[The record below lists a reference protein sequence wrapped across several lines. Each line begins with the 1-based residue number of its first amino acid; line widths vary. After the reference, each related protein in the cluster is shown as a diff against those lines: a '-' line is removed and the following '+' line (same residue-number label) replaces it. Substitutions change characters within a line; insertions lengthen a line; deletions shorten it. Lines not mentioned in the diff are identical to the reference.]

1 MLRSALTLAQRFP
14 AVIPTLIPT
23 LTPALTPA
31 LVRSH
36 GL

>member
-1 MLRSALTLAQRFP
+1 MLRSALILAQRFP